1 MAKKESRRFE
11 EWAINDFLQA
21 IKGATAEYIVE
32 MNSEDLAAIIIYA
45 TEALRLVGIN
55 PDKAVRELMDDPT
68 F

>member
-1 MAKKESRRFE
+1 MARKESRRFE

-21 IKGATAEYIVE
+21 IKGATAEYIDE
-32 MNSEDLAAIIIYA
+32 KDSDDLAAIIIYA
-45 TEALRLVGIN
+45 TEALKMIGKN

>member
-1 MAKKESRRFE
+1 MARKESRRFE

-21 IKGATAEYIVE
+21 IKGAAAGYRAE

-45 TEALRLVGIN
+45 TEALKMIGKN

>member
-1 MAKKESRRFE
+1 
-11 EWAINDFLQA
+11 
-21 IKGATAEYIVE
+21 

-45 TEALRLVGIN
+45 TEALKMIGKN

>member
-11 EWAINDFLQA
+11 EWEINDFLRA
-21 IKGATAEYIVE
+21 IKGAAAGYRAE
-32 MNSEDLAAIIIYA
+32 MNSEDLAAILIYA
-45 TEALRLVGIN
+45 TEALKMIGKN